1 MALQQLKEQV
11 LELTLEDR
19 WTLLKLLIELLQPSS
34 LSTSSLIPEP
44 ITSTSLNAHPLSQ
57 FYGCIDDDTF
67 VRHSQPKQPERELIL
82 LSSR

>member
-1 MALQQLKEQV
+1 MDLQQLKEQV

-44 ITSTSLNAHPLSQ
+44 TTSKSLNAHPLSQ
-57 FYGCIDDDTF
+57 FYGCIDDDSS
-67 VRHSQPKQPERELIL
+67 VRHPQPEEPERELN
-82 LSSR
+82 